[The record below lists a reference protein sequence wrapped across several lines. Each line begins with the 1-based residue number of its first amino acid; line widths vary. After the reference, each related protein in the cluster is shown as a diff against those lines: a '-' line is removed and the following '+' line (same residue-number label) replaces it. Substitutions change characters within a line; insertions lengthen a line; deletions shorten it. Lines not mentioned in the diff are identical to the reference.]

1 MVLPIPRFSAYPSPA
16 SLKSSRGIHF
26 VKVFGKLNGL
36 DRYNAYVHSTIQ
48 LSARLVNWI
57 GGVIGGDAEKTTAR
71 TMSVVFSVCM
81 RQTRDEKPSSCF
93 PRRRTDAP
101 IARALQ

>member
-36 DRYNAYVHSTIQ
+36 DQYNAYVYSTIQ

-57 GGVIGGDAEKTTAR
+57 GGVIGGDAER

-81 RQTRDEKPSSCF
+81 RRTRDEKPSSCF
-93 PRRRTDAP
+93 PRHRTDAP